1 MSEKTVSQ
9 ENQTETDIDLK
20 KIADSEIAILPL
32 KSAVVFP
39 SLVMPLMITEP
50 RYAKLID
57 DALMAGDPIVLV
69 AQKDPDKEFPKA
81 GDIYKVGTIGSILKM
96 LRFPDGSVRFLA
108 QGISRAKIKKI
119 TQDDPYLKGLVQ
131 SIEEDSSGEVSEEAL
146 VRNIHEQLKK
156 IVQLAP
162 YLPDD
167 LQVSAMNTE
176 DPSKLADL
184 IASNLNIT
192 TSQKQEILEILDV
205 QERLKKLTLLITKEI
220 EVLEMSKKIQSEAAN
235 EMGKSQREY
244 ILREQLKAIKRELGE
259 TDDHALEIEEFQK
272 KIDEAKM
279 PDEAREASEKELDRL
294 SKMNPSA
301 AEYTVSRTYLDWLVS
316 IPWSKSTEDMLDIKK
331 ARKILD
337 EDHFDLEKVKERIL
351 EYLAVRKLKSD
362 LKGPIL
368 CFLGP
373 PGVGKTSLGR
383 SIARAMGRE
392 FHRISLGG
400 VRDEAEIR
408 GHRRTYI
415 GALPGRVIQGLRK
428 AGSNN
433 PVFMFDEID
442 KIGQD
447 FRGDPASALL
457 EVLDPEQ
464 NNTFSDHYLDVVFDL
479 SKVMFITTANV
490 VETIPPVLL
499 DRMEVIQL
507 SGYTD
512 MEKLAIAKKYLI
524 PRNLIEH
531 GLNSDNLGMKD
542 PAIKKVISDY
552 TRESGLRN
560 LNREIGSIC
569 RKVAKSVASGE
580 AERIKVDKTL
590 VRKYLGTEKFIQ
602 EVSEKQSSVGVVPG
616 LAYTSTG
623 GSILF
628 IEATKMPG
636 KKLLELTGQLGN
648 VMKESVKAA
657 MSYLQ
662 SHGRELGIPQREFDS
677 HNFHIHVPAG
687 ATPKDGPSAGITM
700 CTALTSVLLNKP
712 VAPRMAMTGEITL
725 RGDVLPIGGLKQKA
739 MAAYRAGIKKILIP
753 RKNEGDLEDI
763 PGEIKSKIEF
773 VFVDRVSDVLR
784 HAFGIE
790 MKIPESQK
798 KARTAKK
805 KTKKKAAA
813 KQVKRKVT
821 VKKTVKK
828 KRKR

>member
-1 MSEKTVSQ
+1 MSEGTISKD
-9 ENQTETDIDLK
+9 NQNSLDIDRK
-20 KIADSEIAILPL
+20 KIAKSELAILPL

-39 SLVMPLMITEP
+39 SLVMPLMITEA

-69 AQKDPDKEFPKA
+69 AQKDADLEFPKA
-81 GDIYKVGTIGSILKM
+81 GDIYKVGTVGSILKM

-108 QGISRAKIKKI
+108 QGLARVRIKKV
-119 TQDDPYLKGLVQ
+119 TGDEPYLTGYVQ
-131 SIEEDSSGEVSEEAL
+131 PIDEDSSADVAEEAL

-156 IVQLAP
+156 VVQLAP

-167 LQVSAMNTE
+167 LQVSALNTE
-176 DPSKLADL
+176 DSSKLADL
-184 IASNLNIT
+184 IASNLNIN
-192 TSQKQEILEILDV
+192 TSQKQEILEIFDV

-259 TDDHALEIEEFQK
+259 ADDHAMEIEEFQK
-272 KIDEAKM
+272 KIDLAKM
-279 PDEAREASEKELDRL
+279 PAEACEAAEKELDRL
-294 SKMNPSA
+294 SRMNPSS
-301 AEYTVSRTYLDWLVS
+301 AEYTVSRTYLDWLVC
-316 IPWSKSTEDMLDIKK
+316 IPWSISTEDMLNIKK
-331 ARKILD
+331 AQKILD
-337 EDHFDLEKVKERIL
+337 EDHYDLEKVKERIL

-433 PVFMFDEID
+433 PIFMLDEID

-464 NNTFSDHYLDVVFDL
+464 NHSFSDHYLDVVFDL

-507 SGYTD
+507 TGYTD

-524 PRNLIEH
+524 PRNLFDH
-531 GLNSDNLGMKD
+531 GLNSDNLSMND
-542 PAIKKVISDY
+542 AAIKKVISDY

-560 LNREIGSIC
+560 LNREIGSIS

-580 AERIKVDKTL
+580 AKRIKVDKAL
-590 VRKYLGTEKFIQ
+590 VRKYLGPEKFIQ
-602 EVSEKQSSVGVVPG
+602 EISEKQSSVGVVPG

-623 GSILF
+623 GDILF

-636 KKLLELTGQLGN
+636 KKLLELTGQLGD

-662 SHGRELGIPQREFDS
+662 SHGSELGIAQSEFEN

-700 CTALTSVLLNKP
+700 CTAIASVLLNKP
-712 VAPRMAMTGEITL
+712 VAPHMAMTGEITL

-739 MAAYRAGIKKILIP
+739 LAAYRAGIKKVLVP
-753 RKNEGDLEDI
+753 RKNEGDIEEI
-763 PGEIKSKIEF
+763 PREIKAKLKFIL
-773 VFVDRVSDVLR
+773 VDRVEEVLS
-784 HAFGIE
+784 HALGIK
-790 MKIPESQK
+790 MKTAEKRKP
-798 KARTAKK
+798 AKK
-805 KTKKKAAA
+805 NTTKKKASARP
-813 KQVKRKVT
+813 VKRKKAA
-821 VKKTVKK
+821 VKKTS
-828 KRKR
+828 KRKRTR